1 MILCIIKIKYLNIN
15 IVKKAVFQ
23 RRNNVGLSL
32 LNESWNLTLKQYW
45 FCADTGKV
53 LFLCYEAQE
62 VIIFILKLKTSVFQ
76 RRNNVI
82 LSTSKQPQN
91 ATLKTTMIFGLTLK
105 PMLFCYTNRLNNRR
119 FLNVYYRYIFD
130 GWKIDASS
138 TCFF

>member
-62 VIIFILKLKTSVFQ
+62 VIIFTLTLKRSVFQ

-91 ATLKTTMIFGLTLK
+91 LTLKTTMIFGLTLK
-105 PMLFCYTNRLNNRR
+105 PILFCYTNRLNNRR

>member
-62 VIIFILKLKTSVFQ
+62 VIIFILTLKRSVFQ

-91 ATLKTTMIFGLTLK
+91 LTLKTTMIFGLTLK
-105 PMLFCYTNRLNNRR
+105 PILFCYTNRLNNRR

-130 GWKIDASS
+130 GWKIDTSS

>member
-62 VIIFILKLKTSVFQ
+62 VIIFILTLKRSVFQ

-91 ATLKTTMIFGLTLK
+91 LTLKTTMIFGLTLK
-105 PMLFCYTNRLNNRR
+105 PILFCYTNRLNNRR

>member
-1 MILCIIKIKYLNIN
+1 MILCIIKIKCLNIN

-62 VIIFILKLKTSVFQ
+62 VIIFILTLKRSVFQ

-91 ATLKTTMIFGLTLK
+91 LTLKTTMIFGLTLK
-105 PMLFCYTNRLNNRR
+105 PILFCYTNRLNNRR

>member
-1 MILCIIKIKYLNIN
+1 MILCIIKIKCLNIN

-62 VIIFILKLKTSVFQ
+62 VIIFILTLKRSVFQ

-91 ATLKTTMIFGLTLK
+91 LTLKTTMIFGLTLK
-105 PMLFCYTNRLNNRR
+105 PILFCYTNRVNNRR

>member
-1 MILCIIKIKYLNIN
+1 MILCIIKIKYLNIS
-15 IVKKAVFQ
+15 IEKKAVFQ
-23 RRNNVGLSL
+23 CRNNVGLST
-32 LNESWNLTLKQYW
+32 LNQSWNLTLKQCW

-91 ATLKTTMIFGLTLK
+91 LTLKTTMIFGLTLK
-105 PMLFCYTNRLNNRR
+105 PILFCYTNRLNNRR